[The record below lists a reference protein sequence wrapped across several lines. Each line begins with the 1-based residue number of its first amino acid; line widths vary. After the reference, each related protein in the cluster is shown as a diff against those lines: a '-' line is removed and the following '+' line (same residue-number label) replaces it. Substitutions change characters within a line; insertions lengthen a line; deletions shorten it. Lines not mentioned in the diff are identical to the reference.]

1 MTMETLPYGEQA
13 HVFLK
18 QAREEL
24 DKNDLL
30 QASEKG
36 WGAAAQGIKAVAQRK
51 RWPHYEHNHLREVI
65 GRLVEESRDAELM
78 TCFDAA
84 SELHRIFYEGHVG
97 HFGVSLRLRQV
108 ELLLAKLE
116 SY

>member
-1 MTMETLPYGEQA
+1 MR
-13 HVFLK
+13 

-84 SELHRIFYEGHVG
+84 SEAAPHLLRGTRRTFWRLVEASPGRAVAG
-97 HFGVSLRLRQV
+97 QAGV
-108 ELLLAKLE
+108 LLTAFAT
-116 SY
+116 